1 MPQEPAAREAPRSCA
16 LLLEPLSHPE
26 LGEIRIVDSLFAIGR
41 EEAPFDA
48 YPSELTATLSRR
60 HARIFC
66 EGGEIH
72 VADLGSRNGTT
83 VNGADIRGKTR
94 RLMDGDEIRF
104 GEALAYRV
112 RVGRVMEAP
121 ASGERLAALTL
132 SPEHAELGLQT
143 IVVTEFPFLIG
154 KFEPEFAR
162 YRDAHAAQ
170 LAYLSRRHAHIF
182 LRRGMPWIEDLGS
195 TNGSTVDG
203 ERLQARAVPLADGT
217 RLAFG
222 GNHFAYIASL
232 RREPAAADPT
242 QTGSVQPA
250 PAPAAAPAPATA
262 TAAAPFSDP
271 EKTTFVAAA
280 DSFLDIF
287 CVAPAQD
294 AQEGAQAAPPDADQP
309 HGARTPGAPRGI
321 AAEWLRALA
330 GDAAPSRARMLSWML
345 ALAVLVVALVAALAL
360 RGGPEKQVR
369 SLLAEGRF
377 DRAAALADRRLEAH
391 PDDATMK
398 ALDTE
403 AVLRDGVPRWL
414 AAVAAGQDREA
425 QHVLDGM
432 SQAARRNDD
441 LRPLLA
447 ELDWVGRLHRFVAG
461 RGGPDAPVRIYADEA
476 PMRSLL
482 SWWDG
487 DANGHQRALS
497 RIAAYVPAFRDA
509 YAEAL
514 SHVRRLKSD
523 EAVYLSAIERLNA
536 ALEADLKE
544 DRLDAVPA
552 LLDDY
557 AEKYPRLGGL
567 ERLRADLDLYRQ
579 AEDAARERR
588 LGLMVA
594 MRDEAKFATPP
605 FREKFRALAAGPRF
619 PPPALQQQY
628 RTVAESWRAG
638 NAPQALAR
646 LEAMRGGAWSD
657 AVDAEIARKKAIA
670 DGYAALSKGRGSA
683 GQAERALAFHAAL
696 NPFEDGWFLRAA
708 ADEVEPYRRQAQQ
721 QARDLIERAGA
732 QWRQYRERG
741 GIEGRQRLQAA
752 VSDDFRSQAR
762 LLVAAGDDAQR
773 GMRLLRQLRAE
784 HPAQWDS
791 LQEQIAA
798 EIGQQRRA
806 LQDAR
811 AALDPSVYRAKL
823 ALLGGDDGERDT
835 ERERARRPQAAARSA
850 GRP

>member
-1 MPQEPAAREAPRSCA
+1 MPQEPAACEAPGSCA

-26 LGEIRIVDSLFAIGR
+26 LGEIRIVDNLFAVGR

-48 YPSELTATLSRR
+48 YPRELTATLSRR

-83 VNGADIRGKTR
+83 VNGTDIRGKTR

-104 GEALAYRV
+104 GQELAYRV
-112 RVGRVMEAP
+112 RLGRVVEAP
-121 ASGERLAALTL
+121 APGARLAALTL
-132 SPEHAELGLQT
+132 SPEHAGLGLQT

-203 ERLQARAVPLADGT
+203 ERLRERAVPLANGT

-222 GNHFAYIASL
+222 GNHFAYIAGL
-232 RREPAAADPT
+232 QREPVAADPT
-242 QTGSVQPA
+242 QTGNVQPA
-250 PAPAAAPAPATA
+250 PSP
-262 TAAAPFSDP
+262 AAAPFSDP

-294 AQEGAQAAPPDADQP
+294 AQEGAEAAPPDGAPPQP
-309 HGARTPGAPRGI
+309 HGSPAPPARAPGSI

-345 ALAVLVVALVAALAL
+345 GLAALVIALVAALAL
-360 RGGPEKQVR
+360 RGGPEQQVR

-377 DRAAALADRRLEAH
+377 DRAAALADKRLEAH

-414 AAVAAGQDREA
+414 ALLGAGQDGQA

-432 SQAARRNDD
+432 AQAARRNDD

-461 RGGPDAPVRIYADEA
+461 RGGPDAPVRIYVDEA
-476 PMRSLL
+476 PMRKLL
-482 SWWDG
+482 AWWDG

-497 RIAAYVPAFRDA
+497 RIAAYVPAFREA

-523 EAVYLSAIERLNA
+523 EAVYLSAIDRLNA
-536 ALEADLKE
+536 ALETELKE
-544 DRLDAVPA
+544 DRLDAVPG

-567 ERLRADLDLYRQ
+567 ERLRADLDLYRE
-579 AEDAARERR
+579 AEEAARDRR

-594 MRDEAKFATPP
+594 MRDDAQFATPP

-628 RTVAESWRAG
+628 RAVAESWRAG

-646 LEAMRGGAWSD
+646 LEAMRGGAWND

-670 DGYAALSKGRGSA
+670 DGFAALSKGRGGA
-683 GQAERALAFHAAL
+683 GRQERALAFYAAL
-696 NPFEDGWFLRAA
+696 NPFEDAWFLRAA

-752 VSDDFRSQAR
+752 VSDDFRSEAR
-762 LLVAAGDDAQR
+762 LLVSAGDDAQR
-773 GMRLLRQLRAE
+773 GMRLLRQLRAG

-811 AALDPSVYRAKL
+811 AALDPSVYRTKM
-823 ALLGGDDGERDT
+823 ALLGGDDGERDS